1 MKNLNST
8 LKHFY
13 AFILLIFC
21 YTGFSQ
27 SLPFY
32 FEGDIS
38 TVDFVDFDG
47 GVATVTTN
55 PNPSGINISE
65 SVAQIIRYD
74 GAKWSGSKILLTDNL
89 DFSVNTKIS
98 MKVYTEA
105 AVGTTMKLKLEGS
118 GSAVDVDA
126 VTTVSGAWET
136 LEWIF
141 AGTENNLNV
150 VAFMFDFGNVGDGSV
165 TSTFYFDDVEQVSG
179 PTAPQPT
186 TLPIDF
192 ESGIVNTDFLNYNG
206 SIASVISNPQLD
218 ANNSSATVCQIVKD
232 GGSYWGS
239 SKIFLNSAI
248 DLSTSWHISMKVFT
262 TAPIGTRIKLELQ
275 KTGASTSLDKLT
287 TVSGAW
293 ETISWNF
300 DGQANDYNS
309 IQFMFD
315 FGTVG
320 DGTSTS
326 TFLFDDVQQFSGPS
340 IPDPIQ
346 ASLPIDF
353 ENSVV
358 TSDFTN
364 FFGAQT
370 TVIPN
375 PHADANNPS
384 ATVGKFLRSGGSGY
398 MRSKLRL
405 TDYIA
410 DMSTAGTLSMKVYTD
425 APVGTL
431 LKFKLESSPPN
442 IFGKEQDAVTTVSGE
457 WATYTWDL
465 SNADNPIYDVLT
477 LMLGYGGPN
486 DASANATFLFDDIK
500 VVSNFLNTDFDASF
514 SAAHL
519 TAFPNPTKNLVT
531 IHAKNTV
538 INSIIVYN
546 IVGNAVMS
554 LFPSSDSATVDIAHL
569 ASGIYIA
576 EILTASGKGN
586 VKLLKE

>member
-118 GSAVDVDA
+118 GSAVEVDA

-141 AGTENNLNV
+141 AGTESNLNV
-150 VAFMFDFGNVGDGSV
+150 VVFMFDFGNIGDGSV

-248 DLSTSWHISMKVFT
+248 DLSTSWHISMKVYT